1 MGGSGQESL
10 GESLAL
16 HTHTVYTSI
25 LSPEEKIIAWGHI
38 NCDWCMH
45 RLTAT

>member
-16 HTHTVYTSI
+16 HTHTVYSLRTQKGQI
-25 LSPEEKIIAWGHI
+25 TGENDTLLHKKSPQSF
-38 NCDWCMH
+38 
-45 RLTAT
+45 